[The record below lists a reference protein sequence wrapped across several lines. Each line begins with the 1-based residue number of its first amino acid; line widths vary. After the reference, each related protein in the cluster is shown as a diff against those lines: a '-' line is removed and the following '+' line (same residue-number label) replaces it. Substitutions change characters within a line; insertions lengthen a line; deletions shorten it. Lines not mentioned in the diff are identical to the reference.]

1 MLGFVQNF
9 GPEERRE
16 LFVGVGAAFEFMSRE
31 GLGIGRGERSWPPPL
46 LVLAGLMLAGFLG
59 LRALRRI
66 PRMLVERR
74 EARGGA
80 AAGRV
85 IRATFYEEAIRNVAA
100 RGMVRSRA
108 QSPREF
114 MQRASP
120 LLAERAVSFREITNA
135 FEGVRYG
142 EAGLPPEEEERLEA
156 LARTLLPDSGGQR
169 K

>member
-1 MLGFVQNF
+1 
-9 GPEERRE
+9 
-16 LFVGVGAAFEFMSRE
+16 MSRSRRRLPFGVILTAAVVVVLIPTLTPDDWFPE
-31 GLGIGRGERSWPPPL
+31 DKTTRD
-46 LVLAGLMLAGFLG
+46 LVLAGVMLAGFLG

-74 EARGGA
+74 EGRGGA

-114 MQRASP
+114 MHRASP
-120 LLAERAVSFREITNA
+120 LLAERAVTFREITNA